1 MSWGQNLGDKACVP
15 HKYGVAKNNA
25 DIGHNERSSHTF
37 IIGPNFILKNIIT
50 FKASAFKTYCHI
62 PLKLILG
69 NSVSWGIL
77 PFHTPA
83 EHPQQEKVS
92 TMVAQSRSSDR
103 VKSVKII
110 PNFSSLILA

>member
-25 DIGHNERSSHTF
+25 DIGHNERPPHTF

-69 NSVSWGIL
+69 NSVSWGKCL
-77 PFHTPA
+77 MNETR
-83 EHPQQEKVS
+83 KVNRES
-92 TMVAQSRSSDR
+92 YFR
-103 VKSVKII
+103 
-110 PNFSSLILA
+110 